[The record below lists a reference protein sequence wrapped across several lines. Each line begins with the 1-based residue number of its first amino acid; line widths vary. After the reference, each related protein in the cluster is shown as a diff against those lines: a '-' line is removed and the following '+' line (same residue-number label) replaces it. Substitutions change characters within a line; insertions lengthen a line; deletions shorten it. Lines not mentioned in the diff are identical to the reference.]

1 MFFSIR
7 FLGVASV
14 INHTSE
20 LFAYFFLHELIHRF
34 GHIKILYL
42 GLLGNFV
49 RFVYISIITNPW
61 WVLPFEFIQ
70 GKKRKLISF
79 VEINIEIIFLGLTHA
94 AVWATACSYLSQA
107 APESLRLSCQGV
119 LQGFHFGFGR
129 GCGALFGG
137 FFASYFGTDI
147 TFRAYGVICLILLGL
162 FVYLNHRYQQ
172 QAASGYG
179 QNLNVDDPHQ
189 FVGNSPLLAPH
200 GAPTNPKWQTKFSS
214 GEYFFTFSLN

>member
-1 MFFSIR
+1 VSGWYLHFFFGIYKILVVHQHFSVIINHNN
-7 FLGVASV
+7 FELFYLLGVASV

-20 LFAYFFLHELIHRF
+20 LFAYFFLHELIHRL
-34 GHIKILYL
+34 GHIKILFL

-70 GKKRKLISF
+70 G
-79 VEINIEIIFLGLTHA
+79 LTHA

-107 APESLRLSCQGV
+107 APENLRISCQGV

-137 FFASYFGTDI
+137 FFASYFGR
-147 TFRAYGVICLILLGL
+147 FLLKI
-162 FVYLNHRYQQ
+162 N
-172 QAASGYG
+172 
-179 QNLNVDDPHQ
+179 
-189 FVGNSPLLAPH
+189 
-200 GAPTNPKWQTKFSS
+200 
-214 GEYFFTFSLN
+214 